1 MSGKEAA
8 SAAFFIWRRVSLRLP
23 RAPIALPLA
32 PAVLAAVALAYIL
45 PGVLAHDPW
54 KTEDAIGIGIVHQM
68 LVHGQWL
75 IPHLA
80 GEPYFDDGPLYYW
93 FAALCAKLA
102 SPFVAVHDGAR
113 LASGLAMAVVLASAY
128 HAGRE
133 LYDRAAGIA
142 AALVL
147 LGSLGLLVHAHE
159 TLAEM
164 GMLAAQALALVAIAV
179 APRHAGRAALLLGVG
194 LVSALLSK
202 GPAAV
207 VMPALAALAAPALSE
222 RWRSRRYAAALVAG
236 VVIAASVTLGW
247 GLWVEARYPGLAG
260 TLLRLQVSDLGV
272 PSWRGVNEYAQILS
286 WAAWPAWPIAAWA
299 LWERRRRT
307 YEPGTRLLVVAAA
320 AALAVVLA
328 HRDGREVHVMPAI
341 LPLAVLAGSSAA
353 TLRRGAA
360 NALAWFGAT
369 SAILFGLVVWIGWFA
384 MTTGFPE
391 RLARG
396 FTRLEPGFSPHF
408 AWIPFLIAL
417 VLSAAW
423 IWLLARAERSTLRGV
438 TYWCCGLVLVW
449 GLLLTLWLP
458 WIDYGKSYRPV
469 ALSMQK
475 AITGNVRCIESRGL
489 GEAQRAAFDYHAEVL
504 TVRLERR
511 DTAGC
516 PMLLVQATPDIG
528 EGVGPGWTL
537 VWEGNRPR
545 DHERYRLYR
554 RR

>member
-1 MSGKEAA
+1 MPAKEAA
-8 SAAFFIWRRVSLRLP
+8 SAAFLFWRRLSLP
-23 RAPIALPLA
+23 RGPIALPLA
-32 PAVLAAVALAYIL
+32 PALLAALAAAYIL

-93 FAALCAKLA
+93 LAALCAKLA
-102 SPFVAVHDGAR
+102 SPLLAVHDGAR
-113 LASGLAMAVVLASAY
+113 VASGLAMAATLACVY
-128 HAGRE
+128 HLGRE
-133 LYDRAAGIA
+133 LYDRAAGTA

-147 LGSLGLLVHAHE
+147 LGCLGILVHAHE

-164 GMLAAQALALVAIAV
+164 GMLAAQALALYAIAV
-179 APRHAGRAALLLGVG
+179 APRRSGRAALLLGLG
-194 LVSALLSK
+194 IVSALLSK
-202 GPAAV
+202 GPAALV
-207 VMPALAALAAPALSE
+207 IPGVAALAAPALSE
-222 RWRSRRYAAALVAG
+222 QWRKRRYAAALAG
-236 VVIAASVTLGW
+236 GIVTGALLAGAW
-247 GLWVEARYPGLAG
+247 AYWVEIRYPGLAG
-260 TLLRLQVSDLGV
+260 ALLRLQVSGFVV
-272 PSWRGVNEYAQILS
+272 PSWRSTTEYAQILA
-286 WAAWPAWPIAAWA
+286 WAAWPAWPIALWA
-299 LWERRRRT
+299 LWERRRRK
-307 YEPGTRLLVVAAA
+307 YEAGTRLLIAALA
-320 AALAVVLA
+320 AALAVLLA
-328 HRDGREVHVMPAI
+328 HGDVREVHVMPVI
-341 LPLAVLAGSSAA
+341 LPLVLLAGSSAG

-369 SAILFGLVVWIGWFA
+369 SAILFGLFVWAGWIA
-384 MTTGFPE
+384 MMTGFPE
-391 RLARG
+391 RFARN
-396 FTRLEPGFSPHF
+396 FTRLEPGFSPRF

-417 VLSAAW
+417 VMTLAW
-423 IWLLARAERSTLRGV
+423 VWLLARAERSVLRGV

-469 ALSMQK
+469 AVSMRK
-475 AITGNVRCIESRGL
+475 ALPASIRCIESRDL
-489 GEAQRAAFDYHAEVL
+489 GEAQRAAFDYHAEIL

-516 PMLLVQATPDIG
+516 PMLLVQGTPDIG

>member
-1 MSGKEAA
+1 MSAKEAA
-8 SAAFFIWRRVSLRLP
+8 SAAFFIWRRLSLP
-23 RAPIALPLA
+23 RTPIALPLA
-32 PAVLAAVALAYIL
+32 PVLLVALALAYIL

-54 KTEDAIGIGIVHQM
+54 KNEDAIGIGIVHQM

-102 SPFVAVHDGAR
+102 SPFLAVHDGAR
-113 LASGLAMAVVLASAY
+113 LASGLAMAAALACVY

-133 LYDRAAGIA
+133 LYDRAAGAA

-147 LGSLGLLVHAHE
+147 MGSLGLLVHAHE

-164 GMLAAQALALVAIAV
+164 GMLAAQAFALVAIAV
-179 APRHAGRAALLLGVG
+179 APRHAGRAAVLLGTG
-194 LVSALLSK
+194 LVAALLSK
-202 GPAAV
+202 GPAAI
-207 VMPALAALAAPALSE
+207 VMPAVAALAAPALSE
-222 RWRSRRYAAALVAG
+222 RWRSRRYALALAG
-236 VVIAASVTLGW
+236 GAVIAASATTAW
-247 GLWVEARYPGLAG
+247 ILWVEVRYPGLAW
-260 TLLRLQVSDLGV
+260 TLLRLEITDLAV
-272 PSWRGVNEYAQILS
+272 PGWRTISEYAQVFA
-286 WAAWPAWPIAAWA
+286 WAAWPAWPIAVWA

-307 YEPGTRLLVVAAA
+307 YEPGTRLLVVASAM
-320 AALAVVLA
+320 ALAVVLA
-328 HRDGREVHVMPAI
+328 HRDGREVNLMQAI
-341 LPLAVLAGSSAA
+341 LPLAVLAGSSAG

-369 SAILFGLVVWIGWFA
+369 SAILFGLLVWAGWFA
-384 MTTGFPE
+384 MTTGFPGQ
-391 RLARG
+391 LARN
-396 FTRLEPGFSPHF
+396 FTRLEPGFAAHF
-408 AWIPFLIAL
+408 SWISFLIAL
-417 VLSAAW
+417 VLTLAW
-423 IWLLARAERSTLRGV
+423 AWLLARVERSTLRGA

-475 AITGNVRCIESRGL
+475 AIPPGVRCIESRGL

-516 PMLLVQATPDIG
+516 PMLLVQATPDVG
-528 EGVGPGWTL
+528 EGVGPGWIL

>member
-1 MSGKEAA
+1 MPGKEAA
-8 SAAFFIWRRVSLRLP
+8 SAAFFFWRRLSLP
-23 RAPIALPLA
+23 RAPVALPLA
-32 PAVLAAVALAYIL
+32 PALLAAVAAAYIL

-93 FAALCAKLA
+93 FAALCAKIA
-102 SPFVAVHDGAR
+102 SPLLAVHDGAR
-113 LASGLAMAVVLASAY
+113 LASGLAMAATLACAY

-133 LYDRAAGIA
+133 LYDRAAGTA

-147 LGSLGLLVHAHE
+147 LGSLGLLLHAHE

-164 GMLAAQALALVAIAV
+164 GSLAAGALALVAVAV
-179 APRHAGRAALLLGVG
+179 APRHPGRAALLLGVG

-207 VMPALAALAAPALSE
+207 VMPAITALAAPALSE
-222 RWRSRRYAAALVAG
+222 RWRSRRYAVALAG
-236 VVIAASVTLGW
+236 GIAIAASVAFGW
-247 GLWVEARYPGLAG
+247 AFWVEARYPGLAKA
-260 TLLRLQVSDLGV
+260 LLRLEVSDYAV
-272 PSWRGVNEYAQILS
+272 PGWRGTSEYAQIIA

-299 LWERRRRT
+299 LWERRRRA
-307 YEPGTRLLVVAAA
+307 YEPGTRLLLVGALV
-320 AALAVVLA
+320 ALAVVLA
-328 HRDGREVHVMPAI
+328 HRDVREVNVMPAI
-341 LPLAVLAGSSAA
+341 LPLAILAGSSAA

-369 SAILFGLVVWIGWFA
+369 SALLFGLVVWLGWFA
-384 MTTGFPE
+384 MTTGLPE

-396 FTRLEPGFSPHF
+396 FTRLEPGFTAHF
-408 AWIPFLIAL
+408 AWIPFLIA
-417 VLSAAW
+417 VGLSLAW
-423 IWLLARAERSTLRGV
+423 VWLLLRAERTTLRGV
-438 TYWCCGLVLVW
+438 TFWCCGLVLVW
-449 GLLLTLWLP
+449 SLLLTLWLP

-475 AITGNVRCIESRGL
+475 AIPANVRCIESRGL

-528 EGVGPGWTL
+528 EGVGPGWVL
-537 VWEGNRPR
+537 AWEGNRPR

-554 RR
+554 RP

>member
-1 MSGKEAA
+1 MPEKEAA
-8 SAAFFIWRRVSLRLP
+8 SAAFFVLRRLSLP
-23 RAPIALPLA
+23 RLQIALPLA
-32 PAVLAAVALAYIL
+32 PALLAVVAAAYIL
-45 PGVLAHDPW
+45 PGVLGHDPW

-68 LVHGQWL
+68 LAHGQWL

-93 FAALCAKLA
+93 IAALCAKLA
-102 SPFVAVHDGAR
+102 SPVLAVHDGAR
-113 LASGLAMAVVLASAY
+113 LASGLAMAAALVCVY

-133 LYDRAAGIA
+133 LYDRAAGNA
-142 AALVL
+142 TALVM

-164 GMLAAQALALVAIAV
+164 GALAAQAMALLAIAV
-179 APRHAGRAALLLGVG
+179 APRHAARAAVLLGVG

-202 GPAAV
+202 GAAAV
-207 VMPALAALAAPALSE
+207 VMPAVAALAAPALSE
-222 RWRSRRYAAALVAG
+222 RWRSRRYAASLAAG
-236 VVIAASVTLGW
+236 IVLAAAVGLGW
-247 GLWVEARYPGLAG
+247 AYWVEARYPGLAT
-260 TLLRLQVSDLGV
+260 TLLRLQISDLGV
-272 PSWRGVNEYAQILS
+272 PGWRGATEYAQVLA

-299 LWERRRRT
+299 VWDRRRRA
-307 YEPGTRLLVVAAA
+307 YEPGTRLLLIAAA

-353 TLRRGAA
+353 TMRRGAA
-360 NALAWFGAT
+360 NALAWFGAL
-369 SAILFGLVVWIGWFA
+369 SAILFGLTVWVGWLVM
-384 MTTGFPE
+384 MTGAPE

-408 AWIPFLIAL
+408 SWLAFLVAL
-417 VLSAAW
+417 ALTLGWV
-423 IWLLARAERSTLRGV
+423 WLLLRAERSTLRGV
-438 TYWCCGLVLVW
+438 TYWGCGMVLVW
-449 GLLLTLWLP
+449 GLILTLMLQWV
-458 WIDYGKSYRPV
+458 DYGKSYRPV
-469 ALSMQK
+469 ALSMRK
-475 AITGNVRCIESRGL
+475 AIPENVRCIESRDL

-511 DTAGC
+511 ETAGC
-516 PMLLVQATPDIG
+516 PMLLVQGTPDVG
-528 EGVGPGWTL
+528 EGVGPGWVL

>member
-1 MSGKEAA
+1 MSEKEAA
-8 SAAFFIWRRVSLRLP
+8 SAAFFVWRRLRLP
-23 RAPIALPLA
+23 RGPIALPLA
-32 PAVLAAVALAYIL
+32 PALLGALAAAYIL
-45 PGVLAHDPW
+45 PGVIGHDPW

-93 FAALCAKLA
+93 IAALCAKLA
-102 SPFVAVHDGAR
+102 SPLLAVHNGAR
-113 LASGLAMAVVLASAY
+113 LASALAMAATLACVY

-133 LYDRAAGIA
+133 LYDRGAAAG

-147 LGSLGLLVHAHE
+147 LGTLGLLVHAHE

-164 GMLAAQALALVAIAV
+164 GMLAAQALALYAVAV
-179 APRHAGRAALLLGVG
+179 APRRAARAALLLGLG
-194 LVSALLSK
+194 FVSALLSK
-202 GPAAV
+202 GPAALV
-207 VMPALAALAAPALSE
+207 VPGIAALAAPALAE
-222 RWRSRRYAAALVAG
+222 RWRTRSYAATLAGGAL
-236 VVIAASVTLGW
+236 IAASITGIW
-247 GLWVEARYPGLAG
+247 AFWVEARYPGLAAV
-260 TLLRLQVSDLGV
+260 LLRLEVSGFV
-272 PSWRGVNEYAQILS
+272 IPNWRNTADYAQILA
-286 WAAWPAWPIAAWA
+286 WAAWPAWPIALWA

-307 YEPGTRLLVVAAA
+307 YEPGTRLLVVAAV
-320 AALAVVLA
+320 AALAVLLA
-328 HRDGREVHVMPAI
+328 QGQVREVHVMQVI
-341 LPLAVLAGSSAA
+341 LPLALLAGASAA

-360 NALAWFGAT
+360 NAFAWFGAT
-369 SAILFGLVVWIGWFA
+369 SAILFGVVVWLGWFA
-384 MTTGFPE
+384 MMTGFPE
-391 RLARG
+391 RVARN
-396 FTRLEPGFSPHF
+396 FTRLEPGFVPHF
-408 AWIPFLIAL
+408 AWVPFLVAL
-417 VLSAAW
+417 GLSAAW
-423 IWLLARAERSTLRGV
+423 SWLLTHAERSTPRGI
-438 TYWCCGLVLVW
+438 TYWSCGLILVW

-475 AITGNVRCIESRGL
+475 ALPANVRCIESRDL
-489 GEAQRAAFDYHAEVL
+489 GEAQRAAFDYHAEIL

-516 PMLLVQATPDIG
+516 PMLLVQGTPDVG

>member
-1 MSGKEAA
+1 MSAKEAA
-8 SAAFFIWRRVSLRLP
+8 SAAFFFWRRMSLP
-23 RAPIALPLA
+23 RGPIPLPLA
-32 PAVLAAVALAYIL
+32 SALLAALAAAYIL
-45 PGVLAHDPW
+45 PGLLAHDPW

-93 FAALCAKLA
+93 IAALCAKMA
-102 SPFVAVHDGAR
+102 SPVLAVHNGAR
-113 LASGLAMAVVLASAY
+113 LASGLAAAATLVCVY
-128 HAGRE
+128 QAGRE
-133 LYDRAAGIA
+133 LYDRGAAAGG
-142 AALVL
+142 ALVL
-147 LGSLGLLVHAHE
+147 LGTLVLLVHAHE

-164 GMLAAQALALVAIAV
+164 GMLAAQAVALYAIAV
-179 APRHAGRAALLLGVG
+179 APRRTGRAALLLGLG

-202 GPAAV
+202 GPAAL
-207 VMPALAALAAPALSE
+207 VMPVLAAVAAPALSE
-222 RWRSRRYAAALVAG
+222 RWRSRRYAATLAGGAL
-236 VVIAASVTLGW
+236 IAASIT
-247 GLWVEARYPGLAG
+247 GLWVFWVEARYPGLAS
-260 TLLRLQVSDLGV
+260 TLLRLQISGFVV
-272 PSWRGVNEYAQILS
+272 PSWRSTTEYAQVLG
-286 WAAWPAWPIAAWA
+286 WALWPAWPLALWA
-299 LWERRRRT
+299 LWERRRRAH
-307 YEPGTRLLVVAAA
+307 EPGTRLLLVAAA
-320 AALAVVLA
+320 GALGVILA
-328 HRDGREVHVMPAI
+328 QGQVREVHVMPLT
-341 LPLAVLAGSSAA
+341 LPLAMLAGSSAA

-369 SAILFGLVVWIGWFA
+369 SAILFGLVVWLGWFA

-391 RLARG
+391 RVARN
-396 FTRLEPGFSPHF
+396 FTRLEPGFKAHF
-408 AWIPFLIAL
+408 AWTPFLIAL
-417 VLSAAW
+417 ALSAAGA
-423 IWLLARAERSTLRGV
+423 WLLARAERSTWRGV
-438 TYWCCGLVLVW
+438 TFWAGGLVLVW
-449 GLLLTLWLP
+449 SLLLTLWLP

-475 AITGNVRCIESRGL
+475 ALPANVRCIESRDL

-528 EGVGPGWTL
+528 EGVGPGWVL

>member
-1 MSGKEAA
+1 MSEKEAA
-8 SAAFFIWRRVSLRLP
+8 SAAFFIWRRLRLP
-23 RAPIALPLA
+23 RAPVALPLA
-32 PAVLAAVALAYIL
+32 PALLVLVAAAYVL

-93 FAALCAKLA
+93 LAALCAKIA
-102 SPFVAVHDGAR
+102 SPILAVHDGAR
-113 LASGLAMAVVLASAY
+113 LASALAMGAALACVY
-128 HAGRE
+128 HTGRE
-133 LYDRAAGIA
+133 LYDRAAGTA

-164 GMLAAQALALVAIAV
+164 GMLAAHAFALLAIAI
-179 APRHAGRAALLLGVG
+179 APRHVGRAALLLGVG

-207 VMPALAALAAPALSE
+207 VAPALAALAAPALSE
-222 RWRSRRYAAALVAG
+222 RWRTRRYALALAGGVALAAAVA
-236 VVIAASVTLGW
+236 LGW
-247 GLWVEARYPGLAG
+247 GFWVESRYPGLAWA
-260 TLLRLQVSDLGV
+260 LLRLEVSDFAV
-272 PSWRGVNEYAQILS
+272 PGWRGASGYAEVLA

-299 LWERRRRT
+299 LWERRHRA
-307 YEPGTRLLVVAAA
+307 YEPGTRLLIVAAA
-320 AALAVVLA
+320 ASLAVVLA
-328 HRDGREVHVMPAI
+328 HRDVREVHAMQAI
-341 LPLAVLAGSSAA
+341 LPLAVLAGSSAG

-360 NALAWFGAT
+360 NALAWFGAL
-369 SAILFGLVVWIGWFA
+369 SAILFGLVVWLGWLV
-384 MTTGFPE
+384 MMSGHPE
-391 RLARG
+391 RIARG
-396 FTRLEPGFSPHF
+396 YTRLEPGFVAQFS
-408 AWIPFLIAL
+408 WIAL
-417 VLSAAW
+417 LVALALTLGW
-423 IWLLARAERSTLRGV
+423 VWLLLRAERSTLRGV

-449 GLLLTLWLP
+449 GLLMTLMLH

-469 ALSMQK
+469 ALSMRK
-475 AITGNVRCIESRGL
+475 AIPENVRCIESRGL

-516 PMLLVQATPDIG
+516 PMLLVQGTPDVG
-528 EGVGPGWTL
+528 EGVGPGWIF

-554 RR
+554 RQ